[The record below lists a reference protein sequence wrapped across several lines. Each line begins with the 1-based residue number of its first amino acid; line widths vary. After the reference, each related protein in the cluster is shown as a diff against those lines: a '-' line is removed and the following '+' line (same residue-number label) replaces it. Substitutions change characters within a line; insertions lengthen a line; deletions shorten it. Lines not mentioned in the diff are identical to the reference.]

1 MSKKRKK
8 QGKRMET
15 SLSEHKRFKKTL
27 KPPLSQINLTPS
39 SWINDRLPDILWAV
53 LAIDY
58 WPRDKALSFF
68 RHIAKYVQNN
78 QDCYDVTITGINNY
92 AEEKRRSFIRHMTS
106 WSRDAKDMLRPIM
119 LFENMPG
126 LSDWKM
132 YLEDPVPEKDWGRL
146 SNAVLKTLWHQS
158 EEATDCRWIKLL
170 CEIYGMKIYFRPEMK
185 ETVQGIIEYPNYG
198 DLAHIRPTI
207 RAMEISPFTKKI
219 ESELI
224 WPRDFWKTCY
234 EKTGCSPEKS
244 KNDGNLRPKD
254 WDNQRKHYIEET
266 SRLRRSIIEH
276 FLDTSS
282 NSATDARHEACIGF
296 SLYAFT
302 LFTEIIFYKL
312 DYSLAGRMILRS
324 LVECLITFKYLLD
337 KNNEDLWKSYRAYG
351 SGQAKLIYLKLQ
363 ELENKPNSVDIDV
376 MKRISNE
383 DMWLELVPINLGHWD
398 NADLRKMSDEAGL
411 KEIYDQ
417 FYNWTSGFIHGN
429 WSAIRESVYERCFN
443 PLHRL
448 HRLPTGEF
456 PFGSSITLDALI
468 VTNMIYELLA
478 KAYPPFDDRIKKYI
492 KLGE

>member
-1 MSKKRKK
+1 
-8 QGKRMET
+8 
-15 SLSEHKRFKKTL
+15 
-27 KPPLSQINLTPS
+27 
-39 SWINDRLPDILWAV
+39 
-53 LAIDY
+53 
-58 WPRDKALSFF
+58 
-68 RHIAKYVQNN
+68 
-78 QDCYDVTITGINNY
+78 
-92 AEEKRRSFIRHMTS
+92 
-106 WSRDAKDMLRPIM
+106 MLRPIT
-119 LFENMPG
+119 LFDNMPG
-126 LSDWKM
+126 ILDWKS
-132 YLEDPVPEKDWGRL
+132 YLEDSIPDKDWGRL
-146 SNAVLKTLWHQS
+146 SSAVLKTLWHQS

-170 CEIYGMKIYFRPEMK
+170 CEMLGKKIHFPIEMK
-185 ETVQGIIEYPNYG
+185 DTIRGILEYPNYG
-198 DLAHIRPTI
+198 DLRHIRPTI
-207 RAMEISPFTKKI
+207 RAIEITPFSKKI
-219 ESELI
+219 GDDLL

-234 EKTGCSPEKS
+234 EKTGCLPEKS
-244 KNDGNLRPKD
+244 KLGENLQAAD

-282 NSATDARHEACIGF
+282 NSATDARHEACFGF

-312 DYSLAGRMILRS
+312 NYSLAGRMILRS

-337 KNNEDLWKSYRAYG
+337 KNNNDLWNSYRAYG

-363 ELENKPNSVDIDV
+363 ELKNKPNSVDIDV
-376 MKRISNE
+376 MERISNE

-398 NADLRKMSDEAGL
+398 NTDLRIMCDEAGL

-429 WSAIRESVYERCFN
+429 WLAIRESVYERCFN

-456 PFGSSITLDALI
+456 PFGTSITLDALI

-478 KAYPPFDDRIKKYI
+478 EAYPPFDDRINKYI